1 MKIVTFLRIFIR
13 KLEAGIWTRNKENIF
28 FELSQKN
35 RIIILVLKIR
45 SNMLSKRRGIN
56 YDNHAS

>member
-1 MKIVTFLRIFIR
+1 MFIQSMK
-13 KLEAGIWTRNKENIF
+13 AGIKTLNKENIF

-45 SNMLSKRRGIN
+45 SNMLIKRRGIN